1 MMEEKLYIG
10 MDIGKN
16 HVLVSCFT
24 EGNGEPETLS
34 TIAGS
39 EQYQIPMALYKKRGI
54 GQWYFGREAFERQNA
69 DAGGGTLIQDLWEQA
84 KAGSVIRI
92 EDVDYRAMDLL
103 AVFFR
108 KVLMLP
114 RRYKGQMKIHLLG
127 LTVEDLD
134 AEKVKMLKEIMKK
147 LGIQKEQFFMMDHSE
162 SFYYY
167 ALSQKKELW
176 LHDVVLFSGENDRL
190 WSCVLSR
197 NENTTPQIVTLLKK
211 EYGRLSGDRDLE
223 FSEYIKE
230 VFQGRIISCSY
241 LVGDGFEG
249 DWMKQSVRMLCSGRR
264 AFFGKN
270 LYTKGVCYAA
280 GVRDGYFHWP
290 FVYIGEH
297 ELKYNVSIKVRT
309 GEGISFYSLLSAG
322 ESCFEAEKECEVILD
337 DAPRVDFWLQYPESG
352 EAKVETLELTDLP
365 ECPAKT
371 TRLRITL
378 KPLSDQKI
386 QVSIKDLGFGEI
398 RKSSDKVFL
407 YTLKM

>member
-1 MMEEKLYIG
+1 
-10 MDIGKN
+10 
-16 HVLVSCFT
+16 
-24 EGNGEPETLS
+24 
-34 TIAGS
+34 
-39 EQYQIPMALYKKRGI
+39 
-54 GQWYFGREAFERQNA
+54 
-69 DAGGGTLIQDLWEQA
+69 
-84 KAGSVIRI
+84 
-92 EDVDYRAMDLL
+92 
-103 AVFFR
+103 
-108 KVLMLP
+108 
-114 RRYKGQMKIHLLG
+114 
-127 LTVEDLD
+127 
-134 AEKVKMLKEIMKK
+134 
-147 LGIQKEQFFMMDHSE
+147 
-162 SFYYY
+162 
-167 ALSQKKELW
+167 
-176 LHDVVLFSGENDRL
+176 
-190 WSCVLSR
+190 
-197 NENTTPQIVTLLKK
+197 
-211 EYGRLSGDRDLE
+211 
-223 FSEYIKE
+223 
-230 VFQGRIISCSY
+230 
-241 LVGDGFEG
+241 
-249 DWMKQSVRMLCSGRR
+249 MKQSVRMLCSGRR